1 MVLKKK
7 YDENTLTEK
16 AWYDSTMIF
25 YSEFTEDPNE
35 NKGDLTVTFKTGGT
49 YKYFDVKFEDYVLL
63 IAGSTDASHGKALNK
78 HIKPNYKF
86 EKLTDRSIAV
96 LTEEMNSIQEDPD
109 YKNITYFI
117 SGHRNITEEEF
128 EKFYKTTIDMVL
140 DKTHDCRF
148 VVGDYHGVDIMSQ
161 NYLLDVMGIE
171 PSRVTVYH
179 MYDTPRNKNEKV
191 VNFVGG
197 FQTDEERDSAMTH
210 NSFEDIAFVRDWT
223 MLSGTAQNILRRYAM
238 SLN

>member
-7 YDENTLTEK
+7 YDEKTLTEK

-63 IAGSTDASHGKALNK
+63 IAGSTDDSHGKAMNK

-86 EKLTDRSIAV
+86 EKLTDRSISV
-96 LTEEMNSIQEDPD
+96 LTEEMNSIQEEPD
-109 YKNITYFI
+109 YTNITYFI

-140 DKTHDCRF
+140 DKTPDCRF
-148 VVGDYHGVDIMSQ
+148 VVGDYQGVDIMAQ
-161 NYLLDVMGIE
+161 NYLLDVRGID

-179 MYDTPRNKNEKV
+179 MFDTPRNKNEKV
-191 VNFVGG
+191 VNLVGG
-197 FQTDEERDSAMTH
+197 FQTDEERDAAMTQ

-223 MLSGTAQNILRRYAM
+223 TLSGTGQNILRRYAM
-238 SLN
+238 S